1 MAFKAMTDVVPKFS
15 QAMRILGV
23 MQGIGTVDVTS
34 RKRSSFLDE
43 GIGTERQPTTTS
55 DGDDQRGVLIT

>member
-1 MAFKAMTDVVPKFS
+1 MAFKAMTNVVPKFS
-15 QAMRILGV
+15 QAMRILSV

-34 RKRSSFLDE
+34 IKRSSFLDE

>member
-1 MAFKAMTDVVPKFS
+1 MAFKAMTNVVPKFS
-15 QAMRILGV
+15 QAMRILSV

>member
-15 QAMRILGV
+15 QAMRILSV
-23 MQGIGTVDVTS
+23 MQGIGTVDVTI